1 MKVLRGGGELT
12 QFTRNLVVGRKPVDF
27 VLPTAL
33 NDAPGTYVLQLEDRY
48 THKLSSAQFRLA
60 AVDTVLP

>member
-1 MKVLRGGGELT
+1 
-12 QFTRNLVVGRKPVDF
+12 VDF